1 MENGLKQIDLVLK
14 HTSEN
19 SIAVVESAV
28 LKSSDQGVSR
38 VCHERM
44 PDDLHLMQMVEAS
57 SYNNNNDNNNN
68 NTQLVT
74 RHMSMK
80 TY

>member
-1 MENGLKQIDLVLK
+1 MGSGHDFRDGDAGSTEIRWVMAMEQVSNKGCNFENDALV
-14 HTSEN
+14 
-19 SIAVVESAV
+19 
-28 LKSSDQGVSR
+28 D
-38 VCHERM
+38 
-44 PDDLHLMQMVEAS
+44 
-57 SYNNNNDNNNN
+57 NNNNNN